1 MSPRNDH
8 PDWNDLAALAEGRHH
23 ADPDIHRHLAGCR
36 RCAAAYAEAVRGRSR
51 ELAAPDSLTVPPDL
65 LQAALAVGPAGSRPS
80 SRPAPRRVR
89 LAGVWGG
96 AVLAMVVT
104 VMVVGLP
111 GGPTPPPEFAAVRV
125 ALTDQAPAGMVLP
138 GLAPA
143 ADSERTVYRDGAGA
157 DLDDA
162 LAALGRRHAGDPG
175 PETAYWLASGYLAAG
190 RLDAAVDVVRDAR
203 RHHPD
208 DQDLLILDAAVS
220 YRVSDLGR
228 AETLLREVLVRD
240 PGHAE
245 ARFDLAVVL
254 QETGRGAEALR
265 HLEDASWADGSWL
278 ARRAAAMRDTIR

>member
-1 MSPRNDH
+1 LSPRNDH
-8 PDWNDLAALAEGRHH
+8 PDWNDLAALAEGRHT

-36 RCAAAYAEAVRGRSR
+36 RCAAAYAEAVRARSR

-65 LQAALAVGPAGSRPS
+65 VQAALAAGPAGSRPS
-80 SRPAPRRVR
+80 TRPAPRRVR
-89 LAGVWGG
+89 LAGAWGG
-96 AVLAMVVT
+96 AVAAMVVA
-104 VMVVGLP
+104 VVVIGLP

-125 ALTDQAPAGMVLP
+125 ALA
-138 GLAPA
+138 
-143 ADSERTVYRDGAGA
+143 GAGA

-162 LAALGRRHAGDPG
+162 LAALGRRHASDPG

-190 RLDAAVDVVRDAR
+190 RLDAAVDVIRDTR

-245 ARFDLAVVL
+245 ARFDLAIVL
-254 QETGRGAEALR
+254 QETGRGGEALR
-265 HLEDASWADGSWL
+265 HLESTSWADGSWL